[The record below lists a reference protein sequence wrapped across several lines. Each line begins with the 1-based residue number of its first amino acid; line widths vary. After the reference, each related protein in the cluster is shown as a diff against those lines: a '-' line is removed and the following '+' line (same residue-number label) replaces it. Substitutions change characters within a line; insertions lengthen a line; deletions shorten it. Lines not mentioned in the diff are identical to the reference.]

1 MTWPPHIT
9 VATIVTQ
16 DDTYLMVEEQQL
28 GRLVL
33 NQPAGHLEPGET
45 LFEAA
50 LRETREET
58 GWDVT
63 LQAISGIYHYT
74 LAEAGITYHRI
85 TFTAAPIGQLT
96 TVLDADIERAVWL
109 TWDEVIARR
118 QQHRSPIVERCL
130 ADHRA
135 GRVFPLTLL
144 EHGAG

>member
-9 VATIVTQ
+9 VATIVVQ
-16 DDTYLMVEEQQL
+16 DDSFLMVEEQQL

-45 LFEAA
+45 LFDAA

-63 LQAISGIYHYT
+63 LQAVSGIYHYT
-74 LAEAGITYHRI
+74 QAEAGITYHRI
-85 TFTAAPIGQLT
+85 TFSAAPIGQLT

-109 TWDEVIARR
+109 GWDEIQRR
-118 QQHRSPIVERCL
+118 RDDHRSPIVERCI
-130 ADHRA
+130 ADHLA
-135 GRVFPLTLL
+135 GQSYPLSLL
-144 EHGAG
+144 THGP